1 MAKRKDSLAWWS
13 VIVIVAPAMGFGV
26 FLLAVA
32 SSMQTVLAGVVLV
45 LVALTAVVKAAL
57 SLPRFS

>member
-13 VIVIVAPAMGFGV
+13 VIAIVAPAMGFGV